1 MGPPDIAHTANQLLS
16 DLVQLMRIGLEQVRS
31 REREVGMSVC
41 VWGGGG
47 GGGWKEPK
55 TIYTYIRM
63 YVCMYVQYIC
73 KNDHS
78 KKLHTHKDIQWKD
91 LPEMTCIVRI

>member
-41 VWGGGG
+41 VGGGG
-47 GGGWKEPK
+47 EGA
-55 TIYTYIRM
+55 TNYVYIHM
-63 YVCMYVQYIC
+63 YVCM
-73 KNDHS
+73 H
-78 KKLHTHKDIQWKD
+78 
-91 LPEMTCIVRI
+91 VRTVHMQEWP